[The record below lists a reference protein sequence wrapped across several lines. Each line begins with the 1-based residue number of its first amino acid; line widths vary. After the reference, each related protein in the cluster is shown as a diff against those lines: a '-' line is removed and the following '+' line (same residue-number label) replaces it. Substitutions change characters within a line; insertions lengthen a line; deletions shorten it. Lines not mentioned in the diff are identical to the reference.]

1 MSLLVKA
8 GVDLRGSW
16 RGIDVCDNGGIACV
30 CNHLMTQWIDPVPSV
45 ERNTNGILMVIG
57 TEAHHWLQPRGG
69 WCWHFHP
76 ISTAYRHQRKRNFEI
91 CLHGEKEGEKPEG
104 KERRVSSV
112 TFSDQQASSFWD
124 FIHSNTHSATTHTHT
139 HARFLVNRHAHEYLR
154 RTEASFPVLLYLM
167 HIKYHFPQK
176 IPQCLIFVGR
186 REILSWLPSTGYYQK
201 LDFITDSSYV
211 FGKSKET
218 QRRQM
223 KRLRWKNNMYGHY
236 FFHVVKSL
244 N

>member
-1 MSLLVKA
+1 MSVTTEGLLVS
-8 GVDLRGSW
+8 VIIWWLNGSTQSRAW
-16 RGIDVCDNGGIACV
+16 RGTQTAYWWWLVQKHTTDCSLVAADADIFIQLAQLTVIKENETLRFVCMGRRREKNQKGKSGESVQSPFLINRRAV
-30 CNHLMTQWIDPVPSV
+30 SEISYTQ
-45 ERNTNGILMVIG
+45 TH
-57 TEAHHWLQPRGG
+57 TLQP
-69 WCWHFHP
+69 
-76 ISTAYRHQRKRNFEI
+76 
-91 CLHGEKEGEKPEG
+91 
-104 KERRVSSV
+104 
-112 TFSDQQASSFWD
+112 
-124 FIHSNTHSATTHTHT
+124 HTHT